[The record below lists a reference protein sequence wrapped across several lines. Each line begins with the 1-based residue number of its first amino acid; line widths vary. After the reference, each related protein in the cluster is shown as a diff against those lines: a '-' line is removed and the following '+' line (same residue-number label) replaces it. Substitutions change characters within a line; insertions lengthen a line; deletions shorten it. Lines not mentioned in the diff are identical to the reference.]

1 METEMVKKR
10 YKYITIKLA
19 DTPLFPKEYSVY
31 RVENNRSRD
40 TLGFIEWHAAWH
52 LWEFCPNGGTA
63 FSSDCLEDIQDF
75 IRMLTNG
82 K

>member
-1 METEMVKKR
+1 MITEKK
-10 YKYITIKLA
+10 YKYITMKLA
-19 DTPLFPKEYSVY
+19 DSPLFPKDKNVY

-63 FSSDCLEDIQDF
+63 FSSDCLADIQDF
-75 IRMLTNG
+75 IGGLANATQ
-82 K
+82 